1 MKSKF
6 TFLKLFLGLISLLIL
21 NTKFTSSVVSEEL
34 LKFDL
39 NTEIKKGKF
48 LIGLKQ
54 YLGGENDSFS
64 KAKNINFTT
73 DKGFLNLHSSNGIKY
88 KSKHINISWRD
99 IPIKNPKP
107 IQRIVF
113 GPFASYESAKKQ
125 AKKLQ
130 DKGYETN
137 VDYPKNWEVW
147 IPFED
152 DLPEFEL
159 KNKIF
164 RKIKNF
170 QITPVLRSEY
180 NVIKLEG
187 PIYIYAQEEIK
198 INGINFGKNFYLLKD
213 SYGTW
218 TLVQKIEFDDYLA
231 GVLPYEIGPNSPLE
245 ALKAQAVIAR
255 TWGIFNS
262 DRFNMDKYHLC
273 ISTQCQVYKP
283 SEISYKNV
291 QKAIDETSNLILTHE
306 NQPINAFYHVSNGG
320 VSATAGESWQTQD
333 YSYFNSIIDGS
344 KSLNK
349 VFKLPITNESDLNYF
364 LDFDKEQ
371 FYGSNHSLFRWN
383 KKISSLEIKEKL
395 IKNKLI
401 NINED
406 VLNLNS
412 IERGSSGRVTKL
424 AIQTD
429 RSNKSIVL
437 VKDDIRR
444 VLNFIPSNLFTINKL
459 NDDLWHLR
467 GGGFGHGVGLSQS
480 GAIEMAK
487 LGFSY
492 EQILNHYYRNVKL
505 KKFEILSQWKLSN

>member
-1 MKSKF
+1 MKLKF
-6 TFLKLFLGLISLLIL
+6 AFLNLFLGCISLLL
-21 NTKFTSSVVSEEL
+21 VNTKFTLIIKGEEL
-34 LKFDL
+34 QKVEL
-39 NTEIKKGKF
+39 NNEIKKGKF

-54 YLGGENDSFS
+54 YLGGDNDSFS
-64 KAKNINFTT
+64 KKKNINFIT
-73 DKGFLNLHSSNGIKY
+73 DKGFLNLISSNGIKH
-88 KSKHINISWRD
+88 KSKEINISWVD
-99 IPIKNPKP
+99 IPIKNPKT
-107 IQRIVF
+107 IERIVF

-125 AKKLQ
+125 SEKLE
-130 DKGYETN
+130 DKGFKTT
-137 VDYPKNWEVW
+137 VAYPKNWEVW

-170 QITPVLRSEY
+170 QITPILRNEY
-180 NVIKLEG
+180 SAMKLKG
-187 PIYIYAQEEIK
+187 PIYIYAEEEIK
-198 INGINFGKNFYLLKD
+198 INGVTFGKNFYLIKD
-213 SYGTW
+213 LYGTW
-218 TLVQKIEFDDYLA
+218 TLVQKIQFDDYLA

-262 DRFNMDKYHLC
+262 ERFNMDKYHLC

-283 SEISYKNV
+283 SNIANKNV
-291 QKAIDETSNLILTHE
+291 QKAIEATSNLILTYG
-306 NQPINAFYHVSNGG
+306 NQPINAFYHGSNGG
-320 VSATAGESWQTQD
+320 VSATAGESWQIPD
-333 YSYFNSIIDGS
+333 FPYFNSIIDGS
-344 KSLNK
+344 KTLNK
-349 VFKLPITNESDLNYF
+349 IFKLPITNESDVNNF

-383 KKISSLEIKEKL
+383 KKISSIVIKEKL

-401 NINED
+401 DIND
-406 VLNLNS
+406 DGLDLNS
-412 IERGSSGRVTKL
+412 IERGPSGRVTKL
-424 AIQTD
+424 EIKTD
-429 RSNKSIVL
+429 KVNKSIVL

-459 NDDLWHLR
+459 SDDLWLLR

-492 EQILNHYYRNVKL
+492 EQILNHYYRDAKL
-505 KKFEILSQWKLSN
+505 KKIEILSQ

>member
-1 MKSKF
+1 MKLKF
-6 TFLKLFLGLISLLIL
+6 AFLYLFLGCISLFLI
-21 NTKFTSSVVSEEL
+21 NIKFTSTVKGEEL
-34 LKFDL
+34 QKIEL
-39 NTEIKKGKF
+39 NNEIKKGKF

-64 KAKNINFTT
+64 KKKNINFIT
-73 DKGFLNLHSSNGIKY
+73 DKGFLNLISSNGIKY
-88 KSKHINISWRD
+88 KSKEINISWVD
-99 IPIKNPKP
+99 IPIENPKT
-107 IQRIVF
+107 IERIVF

-125 AKKLQ
+125 AEKLKY
-130 DKGYETN
+130 KGFKTT
-137 VDYPKNWEVW
+137 VAYPKNWEVW

-159 KNKIF
+159 KNKIS

-180 NVIKLEG
+180 SLIKLEG
-187 PIYIYAQEEIK
+187 PINIYAQEDIT
-198 INGINFGKNFYLLKD
+198 INGVNFGKNFYLLKD
-213 SYGTW
+213 LYGTW

-273 ISTQCQVYKP
+273 ITTQCQVYKP
-283 SEISYKNV
+283 PKITNRNV
-291 QKAIDETSNLILTHE
+291 KKAIEATSNLILTYRNE
-306 NQPINAFYHVSNGG
+306 PINAFYHGSNGG
-320 VSATAGESWQTQD
+320 VSATAGESWQIQD
-333 YSYFNSIIDGS
+333 YAYFNSIIDGS

-349 VFKLPITNESDLNYF
+349 IFKLPIINESDLNNF

-383 KKISSLEIKEKL
+383 KKISSLEIIEKL

-401 NINED
+401 NINDD
-406 VLNLNS
+406 VLDINT

-424 AIQTD
+424 EIRTD
-429 RSNKSIVL
+429 KINKSIVL

-459 NDDLWHLR
+459 SDDLWLLR

-492 EQILNHYYRNVKL
+492 EQILNHYYRKAKL
-505 KKFEILSQWKLSN
+505 KKFEILSQ

>member
-1 MKSKF
+1 MKLNF
-6 TFLKLFLGLISLLIL
+6 TFLKLLLGFISLLII
-21 NTKFTSSVVSEEL
+21 NTKFTYSLLAEEF
-34 LKFDL
+34 LKVEL
-39 NTEIKKGKF
+39 NKEIKKGNF

-64 KAKNINFTT
+64 KKKNINFTT
-73 DKGFLNLHSSNGIKY
+73 DKGFLNLVSSNGFKH
-88 KSKHINISWRD
+88 KSKEINISWAD
-99 IPIKNPKP
+99 MPINNPKT
-107 IQRIVF
+107 IERIVF
-113 GPFASYESAKKQ
+113 GPFASYESAKRQ
-125 AKKLQ
+125 ADRLE
-130 DKGYETN
+130 DKGFKTI
-137 VDYPKNWEVW
+137 VAYPKNWEVW

-164 RKIKNF
+164 RKIKNI
-170 QITPVLRSEY
+170 QITPFLKS
-180 NVIKLEG
+180 NNSFIKLDG
-187 PIYIYAQEEIK
+187 PIYIYAEEEIK
-198 INGINFGKNFYLLKD
+198 INGVNFGNNFYLIKD

-218 TLVQKIEFDDYLA
+218 TLVQKIKFDDYLA
-231 GVLPYEIGPNSPLE
+231 GVLPYEIGPSSPLE

-283 SEISYKNV
+283 PKNKNKNV
-291 QKAIDETSNLILTHE
+291 QKAIKATSNLILTYE
-306 NQPINAFYHVSNGG
+306 NQPINAFYHGSNGG
-320 VSATAGESWQTQD
+320 VSATAGESWQIQD

-349 VFKLPITNESDLNYF
+349 IFKLPIISESDLNNF

-371 FYGSNHSLFRWN
+371 FYGSSHSLFRWS

-395 IKNKLI
+395 IKNGLI
-401 NINED
+401 NTND
-406 VLNLNS
+406 NVLGLNS
-412 IERGSSGRVTKL
+412 FERGFSGRVTKL
-424 AIQTD
+424 EIYTNKV
-429 RSNKSIVL
+429 NKSIVL

-444 VLNFIPSNLFTINKL
+444 VLSFIPSNLFTINKL
-459 NDDLWHLR
+459 SDDLWLLR

-492 EQILNHYYRNVKL
+492 EQILNHYYRDAKL
-505 KKFEILSQWKLSN
+505 KKIEVLSQGKLSN